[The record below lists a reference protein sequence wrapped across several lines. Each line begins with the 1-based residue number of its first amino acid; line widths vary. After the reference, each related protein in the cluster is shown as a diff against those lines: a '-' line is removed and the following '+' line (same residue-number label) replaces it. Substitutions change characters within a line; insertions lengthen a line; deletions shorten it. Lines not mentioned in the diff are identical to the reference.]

1 MKTFQREIAFPSSMQ
16 LALDTIVEMQKSL
29 NKYKL
34 KPNANEKWVEERQQS
49 IATLLEFIEV
59 SKHTIGELAQE
70 ITEVKSA
77 AYQRGYDNARKEFKY
92 KEEYG
97 NLSFHN
103 SEHKERIR
111 AASILNAQMKWNF

>member
-16 LALDTIVEMQKSL
+16 IALDTIVEMQKSL

-49 IATLLEFIEV
+49 IASLLEFVEV
-59 SKHTIGELAQE
+59 SKQTIGELSQE

-77 AYQRGYDNARKEFKY
+77 AYQRGYDSARKEFKH

-111 AASILNAQMKWNF
+111 AASILNAQLKWNF